1 MVASR
6 SGDLTADGAAG
17 SANVAV
23 IIVNYRTPELTEACL
38 AALSGERALVPNL
51 RAIVVDGGSGDGSA
65 EELAAT
71 VAGEAYRDWVEFL
84 PLPIN
89 GGFGWA
95 NNQALLR
102 LAHESSPPDYVHL
115 LNPDAKVTRGAVA
128 RLVEELKVYPRCA
141 AAGSQLLAS
150 DGTPTGA
157 GFRFPTAGREL
168 VSAAR
173 VAALG
178 RLLGIRPTIVAD
190 SSEVDWV
197 TGASVMLRV
206 AALRETGLFDDG
218 FFLYFEEVE
227 LMHRLRA
234 AGWLVRHVPESRV
247 YHAEGSSTGIASVG
261 QMPAYW
267 YQSRRRYFLLTGG
280 RRSAL
285 AADLAW
291 MLGRPMGILKA
302 ALRRQ
307 NSPSRVRAGDLIRRR
322 SAAAPASAPTWGDA
336 PGKPPAWMEARD

>member
-1 MVASR
+1 MSASP
-6 SGDLTADGAAG
+6 SDDLTSGGGVAGAD
-17 SANVAV
+17 VAV
-23 IIVNYRTPELTEACL
+23 IIVNYRTPELTKACL
-38 AALSGERALVPNL
+38 TALSGERALLPKL
-51 RAIVVDGGSGDGSA
+51 RVIVVDGGSGDGSA
-65 EELAAT
+65 EELAAA
-71 VAGEAYRDWVEFL
+71 VAGEADRDWIEFL

-102 LAHESSPPDYVHL
+102 LARESSPPDYVHL

-128 RLVEELKVYPRCA
+128 RLVEELKAHPRCA
-141 AAGSQLLAS
+141 AAGSQLLAR
-150 DGTPTGA
+150 DGSPAGA

-173 VAALG
+173 TAALG
-178 RLLGIRPTIVAD
+178 RLLGIPPTIVAD

-197 TGASVMLRV
+197 TGASVMLRT

-227 LMHRLRA
+227 LMHRLRS

-261 QMPAYW
+261 KMPEYW
-267 YQSRRRYFLLTGG
+267 YRSRRRYFLLTGG
-280 RRSAL
+280 RVSAV
-285 AADLAW
+285 AADMAW
-291 MLGRPMGILKA
+291 MLGRPLGMLKT
-302 ALRRQ
+302 ALRRRG
-307 NSPSRVRAGDLIRRR
+307 SRHRVRTLDLIRHSLR
-322 SAAAPASAPTWGDA
+322 SEPASVPSWGDA
-336 PGKPPAWMEARD
+336 PGKPPAWMAARD

>member
-1 MVASR
+1 
-6 SGDLTADGAAG
+6 LTADGAAA

-261 QMPAYW
+261 QMPEYW
-267 YQSRRRYFLLTGG
+267 YRSRHRFFQLTGG
-280 RRSAL
+280 RASAM
-285 AADLAW
+285 AADMAW
-291 MLGRPMGILKA
+291 TLGRPLGIFKA
-302 ALRRQ
+302 ALRPQSSRR
-307 NSPSRVRAGDLIRRR
+307 RVRTLDLVRHSFRRE
-322 SAAAPASAPTWGDA
+322 PASAPAWGDA

>member
-1 MVASR
+1 
-6 SGDLTADGAAG
+6 LTGDGAAAR
-17 SANVAV
+17 ANVAV

-38 AALSGERALVPNL
+38 AALTGERALLPKL
-51 RAIVVDGGSGDGSA
+51 RVIVVDGGSGDGSA
-65 EELAAT
+65 EELGRT
-71 VAGEAYRDWVEFL
+71 VAGETYRDWVEFL

-102 LAHESSPPDYVHL
+102 LARESSPPDYVHL
-115 LNPDAKVTRGAVA
+115 LNPDAKVTRGAIA
-128 RLVEELKVYPRCA
+128 RLVEELKAHPRCA

-150 DGTPTGA
+150 DGSPAGA
-157 GFRFPTAGREL
+157 GYRFPTAGREL

-173 VAALG
+173 TAALG
-178 RLLGIRPTIVAD
+178 RVLGIRPTVVVD
-190 SSEVDWV
+190 GSEVDWV
-197 TGASVMLRV
+197 TGASVMLRT

-261 QMPAYW
+261 QMPEYW
-267 YQSRRRYFLLTGG
+267 YRSRQRYFQLTGG
-280 RRSAL
+280 RAL
-285 AADLAW
+285 AVAADMAW
-291 MLGRPMGILKA
+291 MLGRPLGVLKT
-302 ALRRQ
+302 ALRPQ
-307 NSPSRVRAGDLIRRR
+307 GSRHRIRTLDLMRH
-322 SAAAPASAPTWGDA
+322 SLGCEPASAPSWGDA
-336 PGKPPAWMEARD
+336 PGKPPAWMAARD